1 VTAACHFER
10 KGRACAALMEFS
22 GGYYGAGSDSDYWY
36 WKGLFV
42 ENKADI

>member
-1 VTAACHFER
+1 MAACHFER

-22 GGYYGAGSDSDYWY
+22 GEYYDAGYSDYWY

-42 ENKADI
+42 KNKADI